1 MEGIK
6 NVLDRVLYWITVVLF
21 ALLVVVVVW
30 QIFSRQVL
38 GAPSTWTEE
47 AARMTFVWLGLF
59 AAAFVFGE
67 RGHIAVEFVAR
78 KFTAGGQRALAIVVQ
93 AILLGFA
100 VLILIWG
107 GALVV
112 MNAWTQNLS
121 ALPVT
126 LGQLYLGLPVAGVL
140 IAFYSVYHLR
150 GQVRGLVLPY
160 PEVSIEEVDA
170 KMAGP
175 VRGGDPAQESRLL
188 HDDGSTE
195 GRQGPRP
202 AAGNDADEDGRSVK
216 DEDGRPNTGQREA

>member
-6 NVLDRVLYWITVVLF
+6 NVLDRVLYWATVVLF

-78 KFTAGGQRALAIVVQ
+78 KFSTGGQRVLAIVVQ
-93 AILLGFA
+93 AILLSFA

-107 GALVV
+107 GLTV
-112 MNAWTQNLS
+112 MINAWTQNLS
-121 ALPVT
+121 ALPFT
-126 LGQLYLGLPVAGVL
+126 LGQLYLALPVAGLL
-140 IAFYSVYHLR
+140 IAFYSVYYLL
-150 GQVRGLVLPY
+150 GQVRGQIVAY
-160 PEVSIEEVDA
+160 PEIGIEDVDA

-175 VRGGDPAQESRLL
+175 VRGGDVAQESRLL
-188 HDDGSTE
+188 HQDDS
-195 GRQGPRP
+195 PS
-202 AAGNDADEDGRSVK
+202 AGE
-216 DEDGRPNTGQREA
+216 REA